1 MGEVVLKEIG
11 SNKVK
16 VIKIYREVTGLGLG
30 EAKEIID
37 AVQNGV
43 PAKINVDSVSVSSVI
58 ARFNEVGA
66 SAAVASDSRFDSGLS
81 FNKAG
86 SQGSFKMIVEDLY
99 SMTGRGIV
107 ATGHIS
113 SGLIRLNDLVEIFH
127 SDGNSITATV
137 VGIEQS
143 SNLVKKAKSG
153 ENVGLLLGGIE
164 RSQIVVGDS
173 ITRESFVATGSELH
187 EEKSWQE
194 AVSSEKNTT
203 FPSGSTNL
211 PTASPQNR
219 EETLNMLYEVG
230 RIAEK
235 SESLEEE
242 IGSIAATIDSEK
254 CKAEE
259 LRHIVSSKAKT
270 IKWIT
275 ILCSLITWPFLTVFG
290 VIITIIIWVVM
301 NKTVIKKDL
310 QEHEA
315 ENNANAERYI
325 SEHVE
330 PLKNHLRE
338 VRIEL
343 EKLNASGQIE
353 WAKDIVGENL
363 FYSVCIGDL
372 YDLVKNR
379 RADSLKEALNL
390 YDDAQY
396 KARMEERQAAIQN
409 ASEATAAEAAKQT
422 AYAKEVAKNTH
433 QTATAAKATAYHTRQ
448 ISKNTRRF
456 R

>member
-1 MGEVVLKEIG
+1 MAEVVLKEIG

-16 VIKIYREVTGLGLG
+16 VIKVYREVTGLGLN

-43 PAKINVDSVSVSSVI
+43 PAKINVDSGSVNSVI

-66 SAAVASDSRFDSGLS
+66 SAAVASDSRFDSGSS
-81 FNKAG
+81 FNKADIH
-86 SQGSFKMIVEDLY
+86 GSFEMIVEDLH
-99 SMTGRGIV
+99 SITGRGVV
-107 ATGHIS
+107 ATGNIS
-113 SGLIRLNDLVEIFH
+113 FGLIRLNDLVEIFH
-127 SDGNSITATV
+127 SDGSSITTTV
-137 VGIEQS
+137 TGIEQS
-143 SNLVKKAKSG
+143 SKLVDKA
-153 ENVGLLLGGIE
+153 ERDEYVGLLLRGIN
-164 RSQIVVGDS
+164 RSQIAVGDL
-173 ITRESFVATGSELH
+173 ITRDSYVTTGSELR
-187 EEKSWQE
+187 EEKSWQKV
-194 AVSSEKNTT
+194 VSSEKNTT
-203 FPSGSTNL
+203 LPSSTTNL
-211 PTASPQNR
+211 PTASPQSR

-230 RIAEK
+230 RIAKK

-242 IGSIAATIDSEK
+242 IGSIAATISSEK
-254 CKAEE
+254 RKAEE
-259 LRHIVSSKAKT
+259 LRHIVSSKAKA
-270 IKWIT
+270 IKWIS
-275 ILCSLITWPFLTVFG
+275 ILCSLITWPLLTVFG

-310 QEHEA
+310 QEHEV

-330 PLKNHLRE
+330 PLENHLRE

-343 EKLNASGQIE
+343 EKLVASGQIE

-363 FYSVCIGDL
+363 FYSVCIGGL
-372 YDLVKNR
+372 YDLVKSR

-390 YDDAQY
+390 YDDVQY

-433 QTATAAKATAYHTRQ
+433 QTATAAKASAYHTRQ

>member
-16 VIKIYREVTGLGLG
+16 VIKIYREVTGLGLE

-203 FPSGSTNL
+203 FPPAHSLLL
-211 PTASPQNR
+211 P
-219 EETLNMLYEVG
+219 LY
-230 RIAEK
+230 
-235 SESLEEE
+235 
-242 IGSIAATIDSEK
+242 
-254 CKAEE
+254 
-259 LRHIVSSKAKT
+259 
-270 IKWIT
+270 
-275 ILCSLITWPFLTVFG
+275 
-290 VIITIIIWVVM
+290 
-301 NKTVIKKDL
+301 
-310 QEHEA
+310 Q
-315 ENNANAERYI
+315 
-325 SEHVE
+325 
-330 PLKNHLRE
+330 
-338 VRIEL
+338 
-343 EKLNASGQIE
+343 
-353 WAKDIVGENL
+353 
-363 FYSVCIGDL
+363 
-372 YDLVKNR
+372 
-379 RADSLKEALNL
+379 
-390 YDDAQY
+390 
-396 KARMEERQAAIQN
+396 
-409 ASEATAAEAAKQT
+409 
-422 AYAKEVAKNTH
+422 
-433 QTATAAKATAYHTRQ
+433 
-448 ISKNTRRF
+448 
-456 R
+456 